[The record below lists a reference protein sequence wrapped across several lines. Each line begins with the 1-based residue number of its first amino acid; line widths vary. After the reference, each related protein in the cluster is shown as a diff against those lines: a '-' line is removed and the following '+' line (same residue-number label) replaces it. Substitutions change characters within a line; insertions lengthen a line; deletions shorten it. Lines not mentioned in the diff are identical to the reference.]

1 MTASLET
8 RAAWINAS
16 PAARSRA
23 LSAHMD
29 ALADTKFSLNSLST
43 LGTIDELLV
52 AAPGAPVAD
61 PGFCDALEDDGP
73 QQPPGESTQAP
84 AYPVDALGGI
94 LGSAAR
100 AIADGYQLDA
110 AIAGQSVLA
119 AAFVACQ
126 HGADVE
132 TASGRKPISNNLLTC
147 ALSGDGK
154 STADGPSL
162 APIRGI
168 EKLAYTQYEIDRA
181 EWESLPRKE
190 RGDKPIN
197 PLILVADFTAEGLVR
212 QFREGRSSL
221 GAFSDEA
228 GAVFGGHGF
237 SAERKLMTAAGL
249 SSLWDGAGIR
259 ARARASD
266 DRGGL
271 EAKFD
276 VRLSSHWLIQ
286 PAAVTDAINDP
297 ILGEQGFWPR
307 VLIATPP
314 PGRPRLYRPF
324 DATTSHAI
332 NVYWDRVRERI
343 ESQPQDDRPVVK
355 TSPAAQEMVSRFFV
369 ALDRASRG
377 HGGKYSQIRAWGARG
392 TEHLM
397 RVAAVLAVFE
407 RGFNATI
414 ETDEIERAA
423 QIVTH
428 SLDCWLYLLEASPE
442 AAAKAYAARLLKW
455 LKDQPNG
462 QSNETAMLQT
472 GPKPR
477 SAGLRDSALAILEGQ
492 NAILPLSARRWAAR
506 EL

>member
-1 MTASLET
+1 MNASLET
-8 RAAWINAS
+8 RAAWLQAS
-16 PAARSRA
+16 PSARTRA
-23 LSAHMD
+23 LVANID
-29 ALADTKFSLNSLST
+29 ALGDTQLSLDTLVKFGT
-43 LGTIDELLV
+43 LEELVHVL
-52 AAPGAPVAD
+52 PTAPVNEQS
-61 PGFCDALEDDGP
+61 FFDALTEERP
-73 QQPPGESTQAP
+73 AQGEKADAVPS
-84 AYPVDALGGI
+84 YPVDALGGI
-94 LGSAAR
+94 LGNAAR
-100 AIADGYQLDA
+100 AIADGYQLDP

-154 STADGPSL
+154 STADGPAL
-162 APIRGI
+162 APIRAI
-168 EKLAYTQYEIDRA
+168 EKAAYAQYELEMA
-181 EWESLPRKE
+181 EWESLPRKD
-190 RGDKPIN
+190 RGDKPTN

-237 SAERKLMTAAGL
+237 SAERKLMTAAGIT
-249 SSLWDGAGIR
+249 SLWDGAGIR

-276 VRLSSHWLIQ
+276 VRLSAHWLIQ
-286 PAAVTDAINDP
+286 PAAIHDAVNDSL
-297 ILGEQGFWPR
+297 LGEQGFWPR

-314 PGRPRLYRPF
+314 PGKPRQYRPF
-324 DATTSHAI
+324 DATANPAI
-332 NVYWDRVRERI
+332 RAYWDRLGARI
-343 ESQPQDDRPVVK
+343 GATYEDTRPVI
-355 TSPAAQEMVSRFFV
+355 TATPAALEMVSKFFV

-377 HGGKYSQIRAWGARG
+377 HNGKYSPIRAWGARG

-407 RGFNATI
+407 RGFGAAI
-414 ETDEIERAA
+414 GTDEIERAA
-423 QIVTH
+423 QLVTY
-428 SLDCWLYLLEASPE
+428 SLDCWLSLLEAKPE
-442 AAAKAYAARLLKW
+442 AEAKAYAERLMEW
-455 LKDQPNG
+455 LRTQPNG
-462 QSNETAMLQT
+462 QSSETAMLRI

-477 SAGLRDSALAILEGQ
+477 SASLRDSALAILEGS
-492 NAILPLSARRWAAR
+492 NRVLALGGKRWATR
-506 EL
+506 

>member
-1 MTASLET
+1 MTARIESSSVW
-8 RAAWINAS
+8 ASAS

-23 LSAHMD
+23 LATNLD
-29 ALADTKFSLNSLST
+29 ALADTKFSLTTLSKIDT
-43 LGTIDELLV
+43 LAELAI
-52 AAPGAPVAD
+52 AAPGVPIGDQQFVAALLKPD
-61 PGFCDALEDDGP
+61 PQTAL
-73 QQPPGESTQAP
+73 QAP

-100 AIADGYQLDA
+100 AIADGYQLDP

-119 AAFVACQ
+119 AAFVVCQ

-154 STADGPSL
+154 TTADGPAL
-162 APIRGI
+162 APIRDI
-168 EKLAYTQYEIDRA
+168 EKIAYAKYEIERG
-181 EWESLPRKE
+181 EWESLPKKE

-197 PLILVADFTAEGLVR
+197 PLILVSDFTAEGLVR

-286 PAAVTDAINDP
+286 PAAVNEAVNDP

-314 PGRPRLYRPF
+314 AGKPRFYRPF
-324 DATTSHAI
+324 DASTSPAI
-332 NVYWDRVRERI
+332 RVYWERLQARI
-343 ESQPQDDRPVVK
+343 ESSPDGRHLV
-355 TSPAAQEMVSRFFV
+355 TSTPAAQEMVAGFFV
-369 ALDRASRG
+369 AIDKASRG
-377 HGGKYSQIRAWGARG
+377 HGGKYSPIRAWGARA
-392 TEHLM
+392 TEHLL
-397 RVAAVLAVFE
+397 RVAAALAVFE
-407 RGFNATI
+407 RGFNTTI
-414 ETDEIERAA
+414 EGDEIERAA
-423 QIVTH
+423 LIVKH

-442 AAAKAYAARLLKW
+442 DSAKAYAARLLKW
-455 LKDQPNG
+455 LKEQPNG
-462 QSNETAMLQT
+462 QSNETAMLRI

-477 SAGLRDSALAILEGQ
+477 SASLRDSALAILEGQ
-492 NAILPLSARRWAAR
+492 NLVVSLNAKRWATR

>member
-1 MTASLET
+1 MIASLESS
-8 RAAWINAS
+8 AAWASAS

-23 LSAHMD
+23 LAAHLA
-29 ALADTKFSLNSLST
+29 ALGDTKFSLDSLSK
-43 LGTIDELLV
+43 LGTLDELV
-52 AAPGAPVAD
+52 YAAPSAPVGD
-61 PGFCDALEDDGP
+61 QGFIDALDDEP
-73 QQPPGESTQAP
+73 KRQIETAETAP
-84 AYPVDALGGI
+84 EYPIDALGGI
-94 LGSAAR
+94 LGNAAR
-100 AIADGYQLDA
+100 AIAEGYQLDP

-119 AAFVACQ
+119 AAFVSCQ

-132 TASGRKPISNNLLTC
+132 TASGHKPISNNLLTC

-154 STADGPSL
+154 STADGPAL
-162 APIRGI
+162 APIREI
-168 EKLAYTQYEIDRA
+168 EKLAYAKYEFDRA

-228 GAVFGGHGF
+228 AAVFGGHGF
-237 SAERKLMTAAGL
+237 SAEKKMMTAAGIT
-249 SSLWDGAGIR
+249 SLWDGAGIR

-276 VRLSSHWLIQ
+276 VRLSAHWLIQ
-286 PAAVTDAINDP
+286 PAAIHAAVNDSL
-297 ILGEQGFWPR
+297 LGEQGFWPR

-314 PGRPRLYRPF
+314 PGKPRLYRPF
-324 DATTSHAI
+324 DATTNPAI
-332 NVYWDRVRERI
+332 RTYWERIKIRI
-343 ESQPQDDRPVVK
+343 ESTYEDTRPVIAA
-355 TSPAAQEMVSRFFV
+355 TPAAQEMVAKFFV

-377 HGGKYSQIRAWGARG
+377 NNGKYSPIRAWGARG

-414 ETDEIERAA
+414 DTDEIERAA

-428 SLDCWLYLLEASPE
+428 SLDCWLALLEAKPE
-442 AAAKAYAARLLKW
+442 AEAKAYAERLLEW
-455 LKDQPNG
+455 LATQPNG
-462 QSNETAMLQT
+462 QSNETAMLRI

-477 SAGLRDSALAILEGQ
+477 SASLRDSALAILEGSCRVS
-492 NAILPLSARRWAAR
+492 ALSGKRWATR
-506 EL
+506 